1 KGSSPFLF
9 TFSYPDFRDFQ
20 SQGSA
25 VADLFGFMPVLPGLS
40 ADGKADQ
47 MLAAYVTGN
56 YFSALNVHPALGRLL
71 LASEENRPGD
81 ETPVVLGY
89 AYWQKRFAGN
99 PGVIGKEV
107 RVNGKAAVVVGVVP
121 KTFLGT
127 LSGAELDAYLPMSAG
142 STLEQSPGRLMQDRD
157 SRIVRVMARLRPG
170 VSFAQARSAFAVI
183 AARLAKQYPATDKDI
198 TIAVHPERFA
208 RPQPLPN
215 DIVVVMAGFFLLLA
229 GLLLLLACMNVA
241 NVLLAR
247 AAVRRREMGLRAALG
262 AGRVRLIRQVLTE
275 PVLLGLLGGAGGLLL
290 GNWFNPGNVS
300 RLIGNSLPIRVD
312 LSFDWHVFVYTF
324 GAALFSGIAI
334 GLWPAWRAS
343 REDLRTLLQDGGRS
357 DTAGIQ
363 RHRLR
368 NLLVGAQVAGSL
380 ILLVIAGLLV
390 RSLQHSGNIFLGFD
404 SSHVLNVSVDPHQI
418 GYDEQQQREFY
429 RLLKERV
436 KQLPGVES
444 VSLAFGT
451 PMGNINVVNAG
462 AVTVEGKP
470 ISAGQQPPTVFFNNV
485 DAGYLRTL
493 RLSLLRGRW
502 LSDADN
508 EKAVHV
514 AVINQAMA
522 DKFWPH
528 EDAISKRFSLKPLN
542 APEQHLEVVGI
553 TATGKY
559 VNIAEDPTPFF
570 YMPLDQYFLS

>member
-1 KGSSPFLF
+1 MTNLLQDIRYGIRMLAKTPGLTGIAAATLALGIGANALIFSIVIGYLLRPLPVPHPEQIAFLAAQQKGSSPFLF

-157 SRIVRVMARLRPG
+157 SRIVRVMARLGPG

-275 PVLLGLLGGAGGLLL
+275 TVLLGLLGGAGGLLL
-290 GNWFNPGNVS
+290 GN
-300 RLIGNSLPIRVD
+300 
-312 LSFDWHVFVYTF
+312 
-324 GAALFSGIAI
+324 
-334 GLWPAWRAS
+334 
-343 REDLRTLLQDGGRS
+343 
-357 DTAGIQ
+357 
-363 RHRLR
+363 
-368 NLLVGAQVAGSL
+368 
-380 ILLVIAGLLV
+380 
-390 RSLQHSGNIFLGFD
+390 
-404 SSHVLNVSVDPHQI
+404 
-418 GYDEQQQREFY
+418 
-429 RLLKERV
+429 
-436 KQLPGVES
+436 
-444 VSLAFGT
+444 
-451 PMGNINVVNAG
+451 
-462 AVTVEGKP
+462 
-470 ISAGQQPPTVFFNNV
+470 
-485 DAGYLRTL
+485 
-493 RLSLLRGRW
+493 
-502 LSDADN
+502 
-508 EKAVHV
+508 
-514 AVINQAMA
+514 
-522 DKFWPH
+522 
-528 EDAISKRFSLKPLN
+528 
-542 APEQHLEVVGI
+542 
-553 TATGKY
+553 
-559 VNIAEDPTPFF
+559 
-570 YMPLDQYFLS
+570 